1 MSKPPR
7 KTGRAP
13 KKETLNG
20 GKSMLPQE
28 LPAPWVEGLLLAG
41 LMVFTL
47 LLFAESLSADF
58 TFDDRDMVVNNPEI
72 QKGTFW
78 DLVDFEDEYY
88 GWRRPLRRVT
98 YMIDY
103 SLFGTSPTGY
113 HVHNLLWHLLSVGLF
128 YILVRSL
135 SKRVTIALPA
145 ALLFAIHPIH
155 VEVVTNITDRKES
168 LCMAFLLAS
177 FVSYHRFIQ
186 EGGRKRWAW
195 LTGAAVTWILAL
207 SSKQV
212 AIVLPLLLMTYEFL
226 YVQKEK
232 RFLIRNRLLVSG
244 GVILGGALLLTYVFL
259 VVDLENLRDSKIF
272 RGYRGELSLYSVAI
286 TSGRT
291 FWRYVELL
299 VWPSSLC
306 PDHAVELS
314 RSLFD
319 PTTLLSWVGLISLM
333 IVAFLIAHRTPLL
346 AFGIF
351 WFLISYLPISN
362 LVPTSY
368 ILADRYMYI
377 PSAGFCIILVCL
389 GEKLYRKLHSVI
401 PRYAIPLMA
410 AVGGL
415 LIGSYSL
422 SAHSY
427 NSYWT
432 HERVLWH
439 YTLGCNPQSF
449 RAYSHLGVQH
459 YREGTYPKA
468 IEDLTKAIKLG
479 YTDDYVNRGSAFL
492 EMKNYEAAIAD
503 YNQAIASRP
512 DWAKAYFGRG
522 LVYFEMG
529 RYEQA
534 IDDYTQAI
542 ELQAD
547 YSKAYN
553 NRGLAYEN
561 LNRRK
566 EALENYVE
574 ATRLD
579 PDNGAA
585 HNNLGRALVYAG
597 RFKEAIQSYQRAEQL
612 GVPQATKILE
622 ILNKQGLPNVQKYSA
637 PSGPQ
642 AEDEDVENFESD
654 ISEKER
660 EIPRS
665 P

>member
-1 MSKPPR
+1 MSKQQG
-7 KTGRAP
+7 KKGRAP
-13 KKETLNG
+13 KKETLTG
-20 GKSMLPQE
+20 GESALPQK
-28 LPAPWVEGLLLAG
+28 LSARWVEGLLLAG
-41 LMVFTL
+41 LMGFTL
-47 LLFAESLSADF
+47 LLFSESLSADF
-58 TFDDRDMVVNNPEI
+58 TFDDRDTVINNPEV
-72 QKGTFW
+72 QKGNFW
-78 DLVDFEDEYY
+78 DLVDFGDEYY

-98 YMIDY
+98 YMVDY
-103 SLFGTSPTGY
+103 ALFGTSPTGY
-113 HVHNLLWHLLSVGLF
+113 HVHNLFWHLFSVGLF
-128 YILVRSL
+128 YMLVKSL
-135 SKRVTIALPA
+135 SKRVSIALPA

-186 EGGRKRWAW
+186 KVGRKRWAW
-195 LTGAAVTWILAL
+195 LTGAVLAWILAL

-212 AIVLPLLLMTYEFL
+212 AIVLPLLLITYEFL
-226 YVQKEK
+226 YVPKEN

-244 GVILGGALLLTYVFL
+244 GIILGGALLLVYVLL
-259 VVDLENLRDSKIF
+259 VVDLENLRASKIF

-286 TSGRT
+286 TSGIT

-299 VWPSSLC
+299 VWPSGLC

-314 RSLFD
+314 RSLLE
-319 PTTLLSWVGLISLM
+319 PATLLSWSGLIAL
-333 IVAFLIAHRTPLL
+333 VAVPFFIARRSPLL

-389 GEKLYRKLHSVI
+389 GEKLYTNFHRFQ

-410 AVGGL
+410 VVGGL
-415 LIGSYSL
+415 LIGAYSL
-422 SAHSY
+422 KAHSY

-432 HERVLWH
+432 HERLLWR
-439 YTLGCNPQSF
+439 YALGCNPQSF

-459 YREGTYPKA
+459 YRAGTYPEA
-468 IEDLTKAIKLG
+468 IEDLTKAIQLG

-492 EMKNYEAAIAD
+492 EMKNYEAAIGD
-503 YNQAIASRP
+503 YNQAIAHRP
-512 DWAKAYFGRG
+512 NWAKAYFGRG

-529 RYEQA
+529 RYEEA

-542 ELQAD
+542 AHQAD

-561 LNRRK
+561 LHRRDK
-566 EALENYVE
+566 ALENYVE
-574 ATRLD
+574 ATKLD

-597 RFKEAIQSYQRAEQL
+597 RLKEAIQSYQRAEQL
-612 GVPQATKILE
+612 GVRQATKILE
-622 ILNKQGLPNVQKYSA
+622 ILKKQGLPNVQEHRD
-637 PSGPQ
+637 PSDPQ
-642 AEDEDVENFESD
+642 AGH
-654 ISEKER
+654 
-660 EIPRS
+660 
-665 P
+665 

>member
-1 MSKPPR
+1 MRKPQG
-7 KTGRAP
+7 KTGRTP
-13 KKETLNG
+13 RKEPLTVG
-20 GKSMLPQE
+20 EPVLPQE
-28 LPAPWVEGLLLAG
+28 LPARWVEGLLLAG
-41 LMVFTL
+41 LMAFTL
-47 LLFAESLSADF
+47 FLFAESLSADF
-58 TFDDRDMVVNNPEI
+58 TFDDRDTVINNPEV
-72 QKGTFW
+72 QKGNFW

-103 SLFGTSPTGY
+103 ALFGTSPTGY
-113 HVHNLLWHLLSVGLF
+113 HVHNLLWHLFSVGLF

-135 SKRVTIALPA
+135 SKRVSIALPA
-145 ALLFAIHPIH
+145 ALIFAIHPIH

-186 EGGRKRWAW
+186 EVGRKRWAW
-195 LTGAAVTWILAL
+195 LTGAGVAWILAL

-226 YVQKEK
+226 YVPKEK

-244 GVILGGALLLTYVFL
+244 GIILGGALFLAYVFL
-259 VVDLENLRDSKIF
+259 VVDLENLRASKIF
-272 RGYRGELSLYSVAI
+272 RGYRGELSLYSVAM
-286 TSGRT
+286 TSART
-291 FWRYVELL
+291 FWRYVDLL
-299 VWPSSLC
+299 VWPSGLC

-314 RSLFD
+314 RSLFE
-319 PTTLLSWVGLISLM
+319 PATLLSWGGLMAL
-333 IVAFLIAHRTPLL
+333 VALAFRIAHRSPLL

-351 WFLISYLPISN
+351 WLLISYLPISN

-368 ILADRYMYI
+368 ILADRYMYM

-389 GEKLYRKLHSVI
+389 GEKLYTKLHSFK
-401 PRYAIPLMA
+401 PRYAISLITV
-410 AVGGL
+410 VGGL
-415 LIGSYSL
+415 LIVGYSFR
-422 SAHSY
+422 AHSY

-432 HERVLWH
+432 HERVLWN

-459 YREGTYPKA
+459 YREGKYPEA
-468 IEDLTKAIKLG
+468 IEDLTKAIQLG
-479 YTDDYVNRGSAFL
+479 YEDDYVNRGSAL
-492 EMKNYEAAIAD
+492 MELKNYEAAIED
-503 YNQAIASRP
+503 YNQAIAYRP
-512 DWAKAYFGRG
+512 DGAKAFFGRG
-522 LVYFEMG
+522 LVYFEM
-529 RYEQA
+529 RQYERA

-542 ELQAD
+542 ELQTD

-561 LNRRK
+561 LNRRE
-566 EALENYVE
+566 EALENYAE

-597 RFKEAIQSYQRAEQL
+597 RLKEAIQSYQRAEQL
-612 GVPQATKILE
+612 GVTQATKILE
-622 ILNKQGLPNVQKYSA
+622 ILNKQGLPSLQKHRD
-637 PSGPQ
+637 PSGSQPGH
-642 AEDEDVENFESD
+642 EDVENLESGF
-654 ISEKER
+654 SREER
-660 EIPRS
+660 EIPSS